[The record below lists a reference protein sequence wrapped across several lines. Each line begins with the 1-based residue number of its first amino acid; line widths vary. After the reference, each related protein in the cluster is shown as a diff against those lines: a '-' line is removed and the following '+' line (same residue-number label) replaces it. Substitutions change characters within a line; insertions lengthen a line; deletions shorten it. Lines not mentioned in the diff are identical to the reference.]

1 MRPMQL
7 GKVATR
13 IVLPASALLLFA
25 GLMAAGLLGRVG
37 ARGSARPDRPVMSI
51 NPPRHDFGRVKP
63 LEALQADFTIKNSG
77 SRTLV
82 LGPPTATCGCQK
94 PTLDRSTVPPGGWA
108 MLRIEQRA
116 RDSSGTFTHAIII
129 RSNDPVSP
137 EVFLPL
143 FGVVSKGVV
152 VNPEPVYLGEL
163 RAGEVRSREVEVA
176 SDDGIPFRITH
187 CASLGNLSV
196 DAEKGVS
203 RLLHRVSV
211 SFRGGPR
218 LGPFEERFVV
228 NTDRPGS
235 IPLVIPVRGEV
246 TGPYKVSPSIL
257 WLGNIPGDSESQAS
271 LVATCD
277 AGALRVDEVR
287 MEPGGWSVQHTIAA
301 ADERARVRKINLKI
315 HVPNATGFL
324 ESSLRIKLSKGGAE
338 PATIVVPVTAT
349 ARATALSANAEGR
362 GEHTP

>member
-25 GLMAAGLLGRVG
+25 GLMAAGLLDRMG
-37 ARGSARPDRPVMSI
+37 ARGSARPDRPVISI
-51 NPPRHDFGRVKP
+51 NPPRHNFGRVKP

-82 LGPPTATCGCQK
+82 LEAPTATCGCQK

-116 RDSSGTFTHAIII
+116 GDRSGTFTHAIIV

-137 EVFLPL
+137 EMFLPL

-152 VNPEPVYLGEL
+152 VRPEPVYLGAL
-163 RAGEVRSREVEVA
+163 RAGEARKRVVEIE
-176 SDDGIPFRITH
+176 SDDGVPFRITH

-196 DAEKGVS
+196 DTEKVVS

-211 SFRGGPR
+211 SLRGGPR
-218 LGPFEERFVV
+218 LGPFEEQFVV

-246 TGPYKVSPSIL
+246 IGPYRVAPTSL
-257 WLGNIPGDSESQAS
+257 WLGNMPGGSESEAS
-271 LVATCD
+271 LLASCE

-287 MEPGGWSVQHTIAA
+287 IEPGGWGAKHTVGAANGRSRVQ
-301 ADERARVRKINLKI
+301 KIDLKLR
-315 HVPNATGFL
+315 VPNATGFL
-324 ESSLRIKLSKGGAE
+324 ETKLRIKLSKDGAE
-338 PATIVVPVTAT
+338 PATVVVPVTAT
-349 ARATALSANAEGR
+349 ARATSLSVNAVGP
-362 GEHTP
+362 GEHAP